1 MEFTKKSKLKNMYVN
16 MNVAR
21 MLSKINEYKG
31 RQLLYKKQPKEI
43 LENLEK
49 KSLVDCSESTYIG
62 NQRDSSNFNLEKLI
76 SNEVTPRSREE
87 LSIVEYRDVVK
98 TINSAYESIPISS
111 QTILELHGYLY
122 KFSSTRGGSYKSDND
137 FIEHNL
143 KPSEFIS
150 TDSSVNKV
158 EKAVEEIC
166 EAYNTLIEEDE
177 IDILILISAF
187 VLDFILIHPFKEGNI
202 KMARV
207 LILLLLNKNGYE
219 VGRYISLGKI
229 FDDSSYEYYSNL
241 NYLKASIG
249 SEKADM
255 NAWIEYFLE
264 TILTAYEKLDD
275 ILNISDKKRQTKTSR
290 IEKIINS
297 TLGYFTKEDI
307 RDLCPDIPEP
317 TINRVFNNL
326 RKQDKIEVVAR
337 GRSAKWKKKY

>member
-43 LENLEK
+43 LERLEK

-62 NQRDSSNFNLEKLI
+62 NQRDSSSFNLEKLI

-143 KPSEFIS
+143 KCGEFIS
-150 TDSSVNKV
+150 IDSSVNKV

-166 EAYNTLIEEDE
+166 EAYNTLMEEDE

-241 NYLKASIG
+241 NYLKSSIG

-275 ILNISDKKRQTKTSR
+275 SLNISDKKRQTKTSR